1 MSAPH
6 PPFGHLLPAGGEKGD
21 NTALPAPRS
30 DENAASPLAARSGDN
45 VALPVASRSGDN
57 AALPVAPRS
66 GENAALP
73 VAPRG
78 DENAALPIAPRSEES
93 AALPASRTGDNVALP
108 VARHNAALP
117 LAPRSE
123 ESAALPLAPRS
134 DENAALPLA
143 PRSGERVAEGRVRGL
158 RRTVIP
164 AAAIILF
171 FFGGWTL
178 RNKLA
183 ADRQGEWVNV
193 ARGDL
198 VTGVEVT
205 GTLAAVESDIL
216 GPPQIPDVWDFKIS
230 MLAPEGTEVKKDVH
244 CSRSTPRTFSIG
256 SMKIPRSPNRR
267 EKRSKNS
274 A

>member
-21 NTALPAPRS
+21 N
-30 DENAASPLAARSGDN
+30 
-45 VALPVASRSGDN
+45 VALP
-57 AALPVAPRS
+57 L
-66 GENAALP
+66 
-73 VAPRG
+73 
-78 DENAALPIAPRSEES
+78 APRSEES

-205 GTLAAVESDIL
+205 G
-216 GPPQIPDVWDFKIS
+216 
-230 MLAPEGTEVKKDVH
+230 
-244 CSRSTPRTFSIG
+244 
-256 SMKIPRSPNRR
+256 
-267 EKRSKNS
+267 
-274 A
+274 

>member
-6 PPFGHLLPAGGEKGD
+6 PPFGHLPAGGEKGD
-21 NTALPAPRS
+21 NAVL
-30 DENAASPLAARSGDN
+30 PLAPCSGDN
-45 VALPVASRSGDN
+45 VALPVAPRSGDNAALPVAPRSGDNAALPVAPRSGDN

-78 DENAALPIAPRSEES
+78 DENAALP
-93 AALPASRTGDNVALP
+93 
-108 VARHNAALP
+108 
-117 LAPRSE
+117 
-123 ESAALPLAPRS
+123 
-134 DENAALPLA
+134 LA
-143 PRSGERVAEGRVRGL
+143 PRSGERVAEGRMRGL